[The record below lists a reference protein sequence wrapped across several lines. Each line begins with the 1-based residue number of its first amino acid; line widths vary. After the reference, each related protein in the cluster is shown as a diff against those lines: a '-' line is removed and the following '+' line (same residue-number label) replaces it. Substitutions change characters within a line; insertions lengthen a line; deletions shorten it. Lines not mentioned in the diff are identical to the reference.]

1 MLIHFD
7 IVCLDLQHLTQLV
20 DVAIESI
27 VRMMLLPH
35 FFLEGKSMVTF
46 HDVPFWNALS
56 SENDIDSVPCPHEPS
71 HPIPTFCPCRA
82 PKSLGQGLVEYKRLI
97 PYLLGPVH
105 VSWLHLVLDLLPK
118 PDAVLGVSE
127 SNPCSE
133 ALFTHIR

>member
-1 MLIHFD
+1 
-7 IVCLDLQHLTQLV
+7 
-20 DVAIESI
+20 
-27 VRMMLLPH
+27 
-35 FFLEGKSMVTF
+35 MVMF
-46 HDVPFWNALS
+46 HDVPFWNALRS
-56 SENDIDSVPCPHEPS
+56 GNDIDSVPCPHEPS
-71 HPIPTFCPCRA
+71 HAIPTFCPCRA

-105 VSWLHLVLDLLPK
+105 VSWLPLVLDLLPK